1 MPTPLAASHLLS
13 EPCLACRGVTGR
25 ARPWLAPPLGAPG
38 ARPCPRSVSTPSLA
52 AAGSSRP
59 PCRPRWFGHSPA
71 GPRRCRVPA
80 AVSTACEHVSA
91 AGLPGPAAILC
102 LALAE
107 LPSGLPPR
115 ARASRRLR
123 DLAGTCY
130 FPPSPVAALASV
142 GWCLIVGSGHWQ
154 LMTLGIFV
162 RMLKTHTFVCFLGR
176 SIFKSLAHFFNK
188 RKSKF

>member
-1 MPTPLAASHLLS
+1 MRSSGIKYIHKVVQASLLPKLCTHCVGMPTPLAASHLLS

-25 ARPWLAPPLGAPG
+25 AHPWLAPPLGAPG

-80 AVSTACEHVSA
+80 AVSTSRRRACRALRRFSVWPLRSCRAVSRRGRTA
-91 AGLPGPAAILC
+91 PAPAT
-102 LALAE
+102 
-107 LPSGLPPR
+107 R
-115 ARASRRLR
+115 ARASQCLH
-123 DLAGTCY
+123 DLAGSCY

-142 GWCLIVGSGHWQ
+142 GWCLIVGSGH
-154 LMTLGIFV
+154 
-162 RMLKTHTFVCFLGR
+162 
-176 SIFKSLAHFFNK
+176 
-188 RKSKF
+188 